1 MVGIR
6 VWNNCGDKSINILK
20 TISLGGLSPESFLRD
35 YWQKKPLLVR
45 NALPEFEG
53 LLSVDELVD
62 LACLDSVQSRLI
74 TRENDTWD
82 VQSDQ
87 LALTDFSD
95 LNNKQWTLL
104 VHDVNH
110 YLESARDL
118 LLQFGFVPYARL
130 DDLMV
135 SFSPKGGG
143 IGPHVDS
150 YDVFLL
156 QGQGSKRWQIS
167 AQQNHDLIEGIPLKI
182 LRDFRAEQEWVLE
195 PGDMLYLPPNYAH
208 NGVAED
214 SCMTYSIGF
223 RAPSHQ
229 EVCEQ
234 FLIYLQDHMKIDG
247 RYSDPDLKLQS
258 CPSEI
263 GASMLDKTE
272 IILNTI
278 QWKQDDVE
286 IFLGNYLTEPKPHV
300 FFEPPLN
307 PLSKARFIQ
316 QIEKVGVQL
325 DLKSQMLVIKNHFF
339 INGDVHIVSDSSCHI
354 LKIFSNDQQLSSCN
368 DIGEEI
374 SDLFYQW
381 YLCGY
386 ILLINEVN

>member
-1 MVGIR
+1 M
-6 VWNNCGDKSINILK
+6 K
-20 TISLGGLSPESFLRD
+20 TISLGGISPERFLRD

-45 NALPEFEG
+45 NALQKFEG
-53 LLSVDELVD
+53 LLSVDELID
-62 LACLDSVQSRLI
+62 LACQDSAQSRLI
-74 TRENDTWD
+74 TRENDAWD
-82 VQSDQ
+82 VQSDMI
-87 LALTDFSD
+87 ASTDFKGLD
-95 LNNKQWTLL
+95 NKQWTLL

-110 YLESARDL
+110 FLESARDL
-118 LLQFGFVPYARL
+118 LLQFGFIPYARL

-156 QGQGSKRWQIS
+156 QGQGGSKRWQIS
-167 AQQNHDLIEGIPLKI
+167 GQQDHELIEGIPLKI
-182 LRDFRAEQEWVLE
+182 LRDFRPEQEWVLE

-214 SCMTYSIGF
+214 GCMTYSIGF

-229 EVCEQ
+229 EICEQ

-247 RYSDPDLKLQS
+247 RYSDPDLELQS

-263 GASMLDKTE
+263 GASMLVKTSA
-272 IILNTI
+272 ILNKI
-278 QWKQDDVE
+278 QWKQADVE
-286 IFLGNYLTEPKPHV
+286 RFLGIYLTEPKPHV
-300 FFEPPLN
+300 FFDPPFN
-307 PLSKARFIQ
+307 PLSKDRFIQ
-316 QIEKVGVQL
+316 QIKKGGVQL
-325 DLKSQMLVIKNHFF
+325 DLKSQMLVIKNLFF
-339 INGDVHIVSDSSCHI
+339 INGDVHVISDYSCS
-354 LKIFSNDQQLSSCN
+354 LLETFASDRRLSLCN

-374 SDLFYQW
+374 SNLFYQW